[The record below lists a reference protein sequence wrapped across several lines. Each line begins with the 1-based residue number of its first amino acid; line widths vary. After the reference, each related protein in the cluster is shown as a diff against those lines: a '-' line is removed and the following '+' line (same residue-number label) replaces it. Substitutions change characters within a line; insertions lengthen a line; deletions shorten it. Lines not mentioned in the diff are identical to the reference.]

1 MRLRGKARQHSASAP
16 RTRAQMRACAVH
28 LINFCTPERFSALTA
43 DEVARHSGLSV
54 EKAAALLA
62 EARRARAV

>member
-1 MRLRGKARQHSASAP
+1 MRGRGQTRLHSASAP

-28 LINFCTPERFSALTA
+28 LINFCTPERFAELTA
-43 DEVARHSGLSV
+43 DDVARHSGLPV

-62 EARRARAV
+62 DARRGRG